1 MRESSTITSCGT
13 GLDAIA
19 AGDEAVEPSYRIDLP
34 RESAAVERVLPV
46 DTGKKTP
53 GGVDTGT
60 GTVPVHTGKKT
71 PGTAAVLRNA
81 FGMESV

>member
-46 DTGKKTP
+46 DTG
-53 GGVDTGT
+53 T

-71 PGTAAVLRNA
+71 PGTAAVLRTA